1 MRKRPVLEGTLSD
14 GGCEKCVV
22 DAKILRSVKTSTEWG
37 AHRGKPRCYAKNLI
51 QVVYREG

>member
-1 MRKRPVLEGTLSD
+1 MLEGTLSD